1 MKQPPVFLV
10 TIALGVITLVPGR
23 AESRFGRPVVKVA
36 APKKYSF
43 FKLDDNNFP
52 SLSSERAA
60 VSCMVY
66 RGTKRYYVE
75 IGVVNRS
82 SEPLTVQRDFVNF
95 EKPGYTVIRANTLA
109 SAVDVSASVAGSFIP
124 TPHPPPT
131 RATTTY
137 SGTANT
143 YGNTTYASGTATTTV
158 DNSAAGWH
166 ALGQTI
172 AARRYYNAQGREET
186 FANYLVSFAHEKQ
199 PLVIDPQKVQLY
211 IYTFEQLKQKRVPFR
226 IVISFGSEQFAFD
239 YKE

>member
-1 MKQPPVFLV
+1 MKRSLV
-10 TIALGVITLVPGR
+10 LAVVLGTIALISAR
-23 AESRFGRPVVKVA
+23 AESRFDRPVIKVA
-36 APKKYSF
+36 EPKKYNF

-52 SLSSERAA
+52 SLSSEHAA

-75 IGVVNRS
+75 VAVVNRS
-82 SEPLTVQRDFVNF
+82 TQPLTLQRDFVSF

-109 SAVDVSASVAGSFIP
+109 SAVDISASVSGAFIP
-124 TPHPPPT
+124 TPPPPPT

-166 ALGQTI
+166 ALGQAI
-172 AARRYYNAQGREET
+172 AARRYYNAQGREQN
-186 FANYLVSFAHEKQ
+186 FANYLVSFGYETQ
-199 PLVIDPQKVQLY
+199 PLVIEPQKAQLY
-211 IYTFEQLKQKRVPFR
+211 IYTFEQIKQKKAPFR
-226 IVISFGSEQFAFD
+226 ILVRVGPEEFPFA
-239 YKE
+239 YKG